1 MSFAKIIATELNI
14 TTSSVE
20 AVLNLLADGATIP
33 FISRYRKEM
42 TGSLD
47 EVAIF
52 NIQQRN
58 EALTELSKRK
68 AYIITTIDAQGALT
82 PELEK
87 QIAATLS
94 PAVLEDIFL
103 PFKPRRR
110 TRATIAL
117 EKGLEP
123 LSRMIMAQRLTDVEG
138 AAQRFVNDKVA
149 DTDEAIKGASDI
161 IAEWVSEHPGARE
174 NIRDRY
180 ARYGII
186 HADPAP
192 DKEVQAAEKY
202 ANYFEFAQP
211 LSRCSSHRYLA
222 VRRGESEGL
231 LTVSVDIDDDK
242 AIDRIGRFFVHRDN
256 QGPTREVILGA
267 VRDGYKRLMR
277 QSIENEVCAAAK
289 EHADDAAIKTFADNL
304 RQLLMAS
311 PLGHRRVIAVD
322 PGFRT
327 GCKVVCLNGQG
338 DLIEHTVIYPTP
350 PHHDTEGAA
359 DTLKK
364 LVARHDIEAIAIGN
378 GTAGR
383 ETERF
388 VRGIVFDRDIEIHV
402 VSEDGAS
409 VYSASKIARDEFPD
423 HDVTVRGAV
432 SIGRRLIDPLA
443 ELVKIDPKSIG
454 VGQYQHDV
462 DQTKLK
468 RALDMTVETCVNSVG
483 VDINTASKELLSYI
497 SGIGPALASAIVKYR
512 AENGPFTSRRQLL
525 KVPRLGAKAYEQ
537 CAGFMRIRRAENI
550 LDNTA
555 VHPENYDTV
564 ARMAAD
570 TGCTVEQLV
579 NDPARLHSIDL
590 SRYVTD
596 TVGMPTLNDII
607 SELERPGRDPRC
619 EIEEF
624 SFDESISTID
634 DLRPGM
640 ILPGIVS
647 NITDFGAFVDIGIHR
662 SGLIHASQL
671 PGDRR
676 MHPAEAL
683 KIHQHVTVK
692 VLEVDKARKRISL
705 TMKL

>member
-1 MSFAKIIATELNI
+1 MSFANIIAAELNI
-14 TTSSVE
+14 TPSSVE

-68 AYIITTIDAQGALT
+68 AYILATIEEQGALT
-82 PELEK
+82 PELEQ
-87 QIAATLS
+87 QIAKATTSATL
-94 PAVLEDIFL
+94 EDLFL
-103 PFKPRRR
+103 PYKPRRR
-110 TRATIAL
+110 TRATIAR

-123 LSRMIMAQRLTDVEG
+123 LSRMIMAQRLTDIEST
-138 AAQRFVNDKVA
+138 ARRFINDKVA
-149 DTDEAIKGASDI
+149 DTTEAVKGATDI
-161 IAEWVSEHPGARE
+161 IAEWVNEHSGARE
-174 NIRDRY
+174 NLRDRY

-186 HADPAP
+186 HANPAP
-192 DKEVQAAEKY
+192 DKEVQAAENY
-202 ANYFEFAQP
+202 ANYFEFEQP

-222 VRRGESEGL
+222 VRRGENEGL
-231 LTVSVDIDDDK
+231 LSVSIDIDDDK
-242 AIDRIGRFFVHRDN
+242 AIDRLGKFFVRRDN
-256 QGPTREVILGA
+256 DGPTRQIILDA
-267 VRDGYKRLMR
+267 VRDSYRRLMR
-277 QSIENEVCAAAK
+277 PSIENEVSASAK
-289 EHADDAAIKTFADNL
+289 ERADDAAIKTFTDNL
-304 RQLLMAS
+304 RQLLMAP
-311 PLGHRRVIAVD
+311 PLGHRPVMAID

-327 GCKVVCLNGQG
+327 GCKVVCLDGQG
-338 DLIEHTVIYPTP
+338 NLTEHTVIYPTA

-359 DTLKK
+359 DTLTK
-364 LVARHDIEAIAIGN
+364 LVSRHAIEAIAIGN

-388 VRGIVFDRDIEIHV
+388 VRSLAFDRDVEIHV

-409 VYSASKIARDEFPD
+409 VYSASKIAREEFPD

-468 RALDMTVETCVNSVG
+468 RALDMTVEACVNNVG
-483 VDINTASKELLSYI
+483 VDVNTASKELLAYI
-497 SGIGPALASAIVKYR
+497 AGIGPALATAIVKYR
-512 AENGPFTSRRQLL
+512 AENGRFTSRRQLL

-537 CAGFMRIRRAENI
+537 CAGFMRIPGAPNI

-564 ARMAAD
+564 VRIAAD
-570 TGCTVEQLV
+570 AGCSVDQLV
-579 NDPARLHSIDL
+579 ADPARLHSIDL
-590 SRYVTD
+590 TRYVTD
-596 TVGMPTLNDII
+596 TVGMPTLNDIVA
-607 SELERPGRDPRC
+607 ELERPGRDPRC
-619 EIEEF
+619 QLEEF
-624 SFDESISTID
+624 SFDDSIKSID

-640 ILPGIVS
+640 TLPGIVT
-647 NITDFGAFVDIGIHR
+647 NITDFGAFIDLGIHQ
-662 SGLIHASQL
+662 SGLVHASQL
-671 PGDRR
+671 PGNRR
-676 MHPAEAL
+676 MRPSDAL

-692 VLEVDKARKRISL
+692 VLDVDRARKRISL